1 MTPAPGAVVAKR
13 FRLIRELGTGNM
25 GSVWLAHHLGLDAK
39 CAVKLMANAALND
52 ASSRTRFQLE
62 AKAIATLQS
71 PNIVRVLDYDVDE
84 DTPFIAMELL
94 EGEELAVRLYRLGC
108 LDANATHHIV
118 AQIARGL
125 SKAHGAGIVHRDLKP
140 ENIFLART
148 DDGEIAKLLDFG
160 IAKAAFPGADT
171 GTLAGAVLG
180 TPQYMSPEQVRGASD
195 IDHRADLW
203 SLAVVAFECLLGRLP
218 FDSQTLGDVFAQ
230 IVADPMPVPSRV
242 APPGV
247 RIPPAFDRW
256 WARAASRDVAGRFTS
271 AQELSDALGKAL
283 GIGDARMPDTT
294 MSPLAISST
303 GAGRDLVLPVRRSGR
318 VRFVVAAAAVA
329 VSVMAIA
336 GHVRSG
342 SGAALGSE
350 PAPTPRAA
358 VAPVVARPPG
368 PPAERVVAPASSSG
382 EDIPLVP
389 SSAEHAVCD
398 PHADA
403 KTSST
408 PRALSRPPAR
418 TALPA
423 RPSGS
428 TTPGVRAS
436 GRPSEDVDFGI

>member
-1 MTPAPGAVVAKR
+1 
-13 FRLIRELGTGNM
+13 M

-94 EGEELAVRLYRLGC
+94 EGEDLAARLYRLGR
-108 LDANATHHIV
+108 LDAKAAHHII
-118 AQIARGL
+118 AQIAHGL
-125 SKAHGAGIVHRDLKP
+125 SSAHGAGIVHRDLKP

-160 IAKAAFPGADT
+160 IAKAAFPGTDT

-180 TPQYMSPEQVRGASD
+180 TPQYMSPEQVRGAID

-218 FDSQTLGDVFAQ
+218 FDSPTLGDVFAQ
-230 IVADPMPVPSRV
+230 IVADPLPVPSRV

-247 RIPPAFDRW
+247 RVPPAFDRW

-283 GIGDARMPDTT
+283 GLGDDRKPDIT

-303 GAGRDLVLPVRRSGR
+303 GAGRELARPARRSGR
-318 VRFVVAAAAVA
+318 LRFVVAAAAVA
-329 VSVMAIA
+329 ASVMAVA

-350 PAPTPRAA
+350 QALTPMAA
-358 VAPVVARPPG
+358 VVPVDPSPRPPPDHVVAS
-368 PPAERVVAPASSSG
+368 ASSSG
-382 EDIPLVP
+382 EGVSLAP

-398 PHADA
+398 PHSNA
-403 KTSST
+403 KSSST
-408 PRALSRPPAR
+408 PRAPSRPGVR
-418 TALPA
+418 TTLPA
-423 RPSGS
+423 RPA
-428 TTPGVRAS
+428 PGVHAS
-436 GRPSEDVDFGI
+436 ARSGEDVDFGI